1 MAICINGEYF
11 NNDLTNGA
19 LYVGFEIGYDK
30 NGALDYFWQDLNT
43 KFYDEKKHK
52 VKATKVKNISDEED
66 QELGLQ
72 DWLWKIEIFKKE
84 QD

>member
-43 KFYDEKKHK
+43 KFYDEKK
-52 VKATKVKNISDEED
+52 T
-66 QELGLQ
+66 
-72 DWLWKIEIFKKE
+72 
-84 QD
+84 